1 MCVVSVKS
9 AKDPVEYLP
18 TFRFLIVLR
27 KKLRKGHFFMH
38 HSLCEMFLKDGKV
51 AVDVFNPTLRVCVC
65 VCVGGVITAILEIQ
79 TPQEIR

>member
-65 VCVGGVITAILEIQ
+65 VCA
-79 TPQEIR
+79 